1 MLADQFGHVEHAHLS
16 LAIENCLEGVIGI
29 DHAAVLFV
37 LEAILLNV
45 DPEFLR
51 HFRAGQ
57 RIGTNDKR
65 ELGIGSYRLHESG
78 VWFTSGFFCHSG
90 TLDSG
95 ALGQCND
102 FLEENHLFS
111 EEKLRVSAQLI
122 FNRPLS
128 LVCDDSP
135 LIINLHKLTIKR
147 RVMSA
152 PREQL
157 VMRTAF
163 DNSSLVK
170 HEHKIRM
177 PNRTEPMR
185 DH

>member
-1 MLADQFGHVEHAHLS
+1 MLADQLGHVEHAHLS
-16 LAIENCLEGVIGI
+16 LAVEDRLEGVVGI

-90 TLDSG
+90 ILNSG

-102 FLEENHLFS
+102 FLEGNHLFS
-111 EEKLRVSAQLI
+111 EGK
-122 FNRPLS
+122 
-128 LVCDDSP
+128 
-135 LIINLHKLTIKR
+135 
-147 RVMSA
+147 
-152 PREQL
+152 
-157 VMRTAF
+157 
-163 DNSSLVK
+163 
-170 HEHKIRM
+170 
-177 PNRTEPMR
+177 
-185 DH
+185 